1 MRKYVF
7 EPLHLNFQSHSN
19 LCSGFSFLFLRIFF
33 DFISSRIHIHTTYH
47 KPRDLIKGENSNL
60 EKEYQ
65 SLEIS
70 NDFKKPFAS
79 FFLSHS
85 NKNSRE
91 KKGEHTR
98 LTETVEFGY
107 RAFRR
112 RSLLNKFLPP
122 PPFESQRG
130 RDVSIMKSLVFS
142 GQTTRLTH
150 PFSPLLPFVRGIV
163 FPLLLSL
170 LGYFLLAFPSSSVI
184 PAERSIVKS
193 CPALRDSSFL
203 TSPSISS
210 LLLHLR
216 TDHLILDLVAS
227 QTDLRS
233 GCLKNKID

>member
-33 DFISSRIHIHTTYH
+33 DFISSRIHIDTTYH

-122 PPFESQRG
+122 PPLRIPARARCFDNE
-130 RDVSIMKSLVFS
+130 KP
-142 GQTTRLTH
+142 RLFGANHALNTS
-150 PFSPLLPFVRGIV
+150 FLLSPSFCPRNCIPVASFIARIFPSRL
-163 FPLLLSL
+163 PLLLRYSGREIHCEKL
-170 LGYFLLAFPSSSVI
+170 PGIKGFLFPHLSQHFVASAPSSNGSPDPGSCCI
-184 PAERSIVKS
+184 PNG
-193 CPALRDSSFL
+193 SSKRML
-203 TSPSISS
+203 EE
-210 LLLHLR
+210 
-216 TDHLILDLVAS
+216 
-227 QTDLRS
+227 Q
-233 GCLKNKID
+233 N

>member
-1 MRKYVF
+1 MSQLKDAKICIRASPSKF
-7 EPLHLNFQSHSN
+7 SIALQS
-19 LCSGFSFLFLRIFF
+19 LFRIFF
-33 DFISSRIHIHTTYH
+33 FLFFEYSDFISSRIHIHTTYH

-112 RSLLNKFLPP
+112 RSLLNKFLP
-122 PPFESQRG
+122 
-130 RDVSIMKSLVFS
+130 SL
-142 GQTTRLTH
+142 
-150 PFSPLLPFVRGIV
+150 
-163 FPLLLSL
+163 
-170 LGYFLLAFPSSSVI
+170 PSN
-184 PAERSIVKS
+184 
-193 CPALRDSSFL
+193 
-203 TSPSISS
+203 PSAGEMF
-210 LLLHLR
+210 R
-216 TDHLILDLVAS
+216 
-227 QTDLRS
+227 
-233 GCLKNKID
+233 